1 MIELTN
7 EIENNIC
14 DAIQVLIDAS
24 IQKNQTDNTI
34 KATIIS
40 CTDALTGEYKI
51 KYQDNTLTAYS
62 GDKDVVY
69 KKDTLVYVHV
79 PNNNLENKKTIL
91 GAVDKN
97 AETYVNSVSEDSTY
111 NFFGTNCVVSGSAAF
126 NSYHTETRTLYAYNG
141 VAADNII
148 QLDLDAIREYISEH
162 QSIYIAADFQTTLAA
177 EQQSQGDYGITFA
190 LDFLAAGSEQEV
202 TRYYTINVNNM
213 TGNPYRFLQ
222 PTRQQAFFD
231 IRNEEFVRVNSITAF
246 VRNFPIQDETKNITD
261 IYISNII
268 LQSASKMDSNEL
280 AGYGISLTTPMGSV
294 FTNANTE
301 SDTLPIAAQLKY
313 RGMDIDD
320 ASIEFYWFVEDAN
333 INLTS
338 AYYSTYGGL
347 GWKCLNEKNGDVWA
361 KGNSNYKIKFTDA
374 IAQVNIFKCVAVY
387 AGNIISK
394 TIEIKNYQR
403 ANVTLVSSTGTSFV
417 YGGEN
422 PIVTCYINGQEQ
434 PGYTYTWLQ
443 DGAAV
448 TDVSRN
454 AYTVNIGELSRTYTE
469 IKCGVRNESVSIG
482 TASITLSETSE
493 EEDTF
498 LSLSIVNGTQVF
510 KYDENGVSPTSQAN
524 EVPLVLQ
531 PLGLRLLMDG
541 NDVEL
546 ENAEIRWEI
555 PESNTLLVVQGADLT
570 AAELYYDIASSY
582 SYTKTDNQ
590 ISVSVTYGGSTVT
603 ATTNFVFLKDG
614 DPGTNGTSYV
624 CKIVP
629 NVASDVEMPD
639 RIIYNTTQ
647 GRLNFTPSGASQQW
661 VRAQLWENGELI
673 FDNARGNSTFAVEW
687 SILTNKYDYSTSDY
701 SNLSIVNNTGLVTC
715 QTYQQNQTNAANIIK
730 VNVTY
735 QDVNYCAYMPVVLE
749 NMRNSS
755 YNITVAE
762 NSGFNYVT
770 YSNDGQRP
778 QYDNNN
784 PFRIV
789 VTLNDTDVSLNSN
802 ISYNWNIKGAIYQN
816 SVWQNVNL
824 LTRVTDDTLAKNE
837 ALFKPAQSYDG
848 LCVNVAVECIV
859 FLSGNEIGRVLI
871 PIYFGINRYGLASL
885 NGWDGNTIQ
894 TSAEGGFILS
904 PQIGAGRKED
914 DNSFTG
920 LVMGEVRSG
929 SGLTSE
935 VGLMGYN
942 QGQRSIFLDAET
954 GTAEFGVRNQGQI
967 VIDPSDGRALIRSG
981 NYQQGSS
988 GMAIDLTTPEI
999 IYGNGNFHVDEDGI
1013 LTAQVGNLGEG
1024 SQQIHIGGSGTRSY
1038 LYSGTKNQLT
1048 SNTTGFYLGTDGFSL
1063 GAGSGQSAFQITP
1076 SGEVS
1081 ATNIT
1086 VQSGSQRSGRIELE
1100 AGSQSS
1106 MINFYYNNSRR
1117 GYIYGSANGLE
1128 IFGSPTTYV
1137 GGSYMDISANSLD
1150 ISSSSMY
1157 IDSNRLYLTPGTLY
1171 ASTPGGNTAPAVSG
1185 TFSLIRKTGCYV
1197 GGIGPVLWWTNT
1209 KVSLTFYNGILV
1221 DTGEFD
1227 DDDYNK
1233 VERP

>member
-62 GDKDVVY
+62 GDKDVIY

-111 NFFGTNCVVSGSAAF
+111 NFFGTNCVISGGAAF

-246 VRNFPIQDETKNITD
+246 VRNFPVQDETKNITD

-333 INLTS
+333 VNLTS
-338 AYYSTYGGL
+338 PYYSTYGGL
-347 GWKCLNEKNGDVWA
+347 GWKCLNEKNGDIWV
-361 KGNSNYKIKFTDA
+361 KTNSNYEIKFTDA

-403 ANVTLVSSTGTSFV
+403 ANVTLISSTGTSFV

-422 PIVTCYINGQEQ
+422 PVITCYINGQEQ

-448 TDVSRN
+448 TDVSGN

-469 IKCGVRNESVSIG
+469 IKCGVRNGGVSIG

-570 AAELYYDIASSY
+570 AAELYYDIAPSY
-582 SYTKTDNQ
+582 SYIKTDNQ

-629 NVASDVEMPD
+629 NVKQGKEMPD

-802 ISYNWNIKGAIYQN
+802 ITYNWNIKGAIYQN
-816 SVWQNVNL
+816 SAWQNVNL

-848 LCVNVAVECIV
+848 LCVNVAVECV
-859 FLSGNEIGRVLI
+859 VYLSGSEVGRVLI

-904 PQIGAGRKED
+904 PQIGAGRKEE

-929 SGLTSE
+929 SSLTSE

-999 IYGNGNFHVDEDGI
+999 IYGNGNFHVDEDGM

-1048 SNTTGFYLGTDGFSL
+1048 ANTTGFYLGTDGFSL

-1100 AGSQSS
+1100 AGSSS
-1106 MINFYYNNSRR
+1106 SIINFYYNNTRK
-1117 GYIYGSANGLE
+1117 GYIYGGSYGLE
-1128 IFGSPTTYV
+1128 LYGSPETYV
-1137 GGSYMDISANSLD
+1137 GGS
-1150 ISSSSMY
+1150 SMT
-1157 IDSNRLYLTPGTLY
+1157 IASNTLYLQASSTRFKSGSLYVSSGGSSYYPGID
-1171 ASTPGGNTAPAVSG
+1171 G
-1185 TFSLIRKTGCYV
+1185 TYQVLSIDTRYV
-1197 GGIGPVLWWTNT
+1197 VVGLS
-1209 KVSLTFYNGILV
+1209 KVYYNMTFYNGILV
-1221 DTGEFD
+1221 NAPSGTQEDE
-1227 DDDYNK
+1227 
-1233 VERP
+1233 